1 MGLLD
6 KIKQKREMEEKS
18 APPAAGKQLTVS
30 SEEEFIETCKDLT
43 KDFAGIL
50 FLTGDAGDES
60 YSASLIV
67 EQGAIIGATFELAG
81 LILFREQ
88 AIDDMKE
95 KLLGSKGTLNI
106 YEFEADDMQH
116 IKESNKSAFTA
127 GPIPLSTLGLKLTLL
142 LQQEESQE
150 SGGFGLPSLGGSP
163 PERRR
168 KPIKVPSL
176 LKEKSSFNLLELAR
190 KPESIRDLPKAE
202 PKIDFGKK
210 GDEELPDFAID
221 KVPDEGGGIG
231 LPALGGIGGD
241 RKLEE
246 MRRIKEERQKKVAD
260 LLTTKAAAKKH
271 EDEQP
276 EEEAAPN
283 KPIQTPIDR
292 LYGLVKK
299 YQKLRI
305 DDKLAHTLGVSRP
318 QIEEWAVILEE
329 HDLIELHYPT
339 IGEPEIRVKETK

>member
-6 KIKQKREMEEKS
+6 KIKQKKDMEAKT
-18 APPAAGKQLTVS
+18 APPAAGKQLSVS

-43 KDFAGIL
+43 GDFKGIL
-50 FLTGDAGDES
+50 FLSGEVDGEN

-67 EQGAIIGATFELAG
+67 EQGAIVGSTFELGG

-88 AIDDMKE
+88 AIDDIKE
-95 KLLGSKGTLNI
+95 KLRGSKGTLNI
-106 YEFEADDMQH
+106 YEFEPEDMQR

-127 GPIPLSTLGLKLTLL
+127 GPLPISSLGLKLTLRIE
-142 LQQEESQE
+142 QEPAQEEG
-150 SGGFGLPSLGGSP
+150 GGFPSFGGGP
-163 PERRR
+163 PERKMRPR
-168 KPIKVPSL
+168 KVPSL
-176 LKEKSSFNLLELAR
+176 VKAGGNFNLLELAR
-190 KPESIRDLPKAE
+190 KPESIKDLPKA
-202 PKIDFGKK
+202 PKMNLEKK
-210 GDEELPDFAID
+210 DDDELPDFALD

-231 LPALGGIGGD
+231 LPSLGGLGGD

-260 LLTTKAAAKKH
+260 WLATKNKKR
-271 EDEQP
+271 EEEQR
-276 EEEAAPN
+276 EEAASG

-292 LYGLVKK
+292 LYSLVKK

-305 DDKLAHTLGVSRP
+305 DDKLAHALGVSRT

-339 IGEPEIRVKETK
+339 IGEPEIRVKEVK